1 MNETLIKLHELMGYI
16 QNGSDGCITIYQ
28 DDCTKNYHIVRKYTS
43 AGKTIWDEY
52 GASLEE
58 AINVAHKKHGQDYLS

>member
-1 MNETLIKLHELMGYI
+1 MNETLIKLRELMGYI
-16 QNGSDGCITIYQ
+16 QNGSDGCIIIYQ
-28 DDCTKNYHIVRKYTS
+28 DDCTMNYHIVRKCTS

-58 AINVAHKKHGQDYLS
+58 VINIAHEKHGKDYLL